1 MPLCVL
7 GKALFAAAMASP
19 LSLLQQ
25 QLAGLDKVATGL
37 EYDLLVVNTQR
48 QTLRNDIRKVVRQE
62 AAQSVPSSQDSS
74 AADLSDVILPPAKRT
89 TLEEHW
95 IEVKREREL
104 MREVAK
110 AESEDFS
117 IQEEVKSE
125 PLEQRMPERNT
136 KEEDSICEAAKSE
149 PSGQRMPESKGKRVF
164 VRTPD
169 GECPVCWR
177 RQSNLRVGSFKHMD
191 GCPKAPSSALSTKPL
206 SQTCSPA
213 LRSDE
218 HLETSAVDSSAK
230 SSAEVGLKQR
240 RAYVRTPPGECP
252 ACWRKAQHMAVGSS
266 KHKAGCPKA
275 APREQAKDDVG
286 E

>member
-37 EYDLLVVNTQR
+37 EYDLLVVNTQH

-62 AAQSVPSSQDSS
+62 AAQSLPSSQDSS

-110 AESEDFS
+110 AEPEDFS
-117 IQEEVKSE
+117 VQEEVKSA
-125 PLEQRMPERNT
+125 PLEQ
-136 KEEDSICEAAKSE
+136 
-149 PSGQRMPESKGKRVF
+149 GMPESKGKRVF

-230 SSAEVGLKQR
+230 SSAEVGLKKP

-275 APREQAKDDVG
+275 APREQVKDNVG